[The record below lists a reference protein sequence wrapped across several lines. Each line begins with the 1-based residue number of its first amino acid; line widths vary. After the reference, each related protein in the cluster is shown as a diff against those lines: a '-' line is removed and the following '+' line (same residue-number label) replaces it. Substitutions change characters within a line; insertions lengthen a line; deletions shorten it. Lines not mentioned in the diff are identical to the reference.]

1 MWTFLSGSNAPRSS
15 VLPVGVTSGM
25 CSKGRATEHQV
36 RVLFFFSFAVVGE
49 ITDSGFCA
57 ADERHC
63 VNSVSLSFA
72 EDKQG
77 GSSGLLGRILGS
89 VGSKR

>member
-1 MWTFLSGSNAPRSS
+1 MDLS
-15 VLPVGVTSGM
+15 LGVERTEIICTACGGHLGHVF
-25 CSKGRATEHQV
+25 KGEGYRTPSP
-36 RVLFFFSFAVVGE
+36 LFFFFAVVGE